1 MGSKYGSSIGE
12 KLTIAADTDKSE
24 RAEMQE
30 ASSEATEVQKEDEKL
45 SNSNV
50 SHLNTEVVD
59 NPSKLRPLKV
69 HP

>member
-12 KLTIAADTDKSE
+12 KLTIADTDKSE
-24 RAEMQE
+24 RAETQE
-30 ASSEATEVQKEDEKL
+30 ASSEATEVRKEDEKQ

-59 NPSKLRPLKV
+59 NPSKLRPSKV